1 MTLST
6 LFTIDMIGS
15 LVVMTAVLTAI
26 SWLLIEDDDK

>member
-6 LFTIDMIGS
+6 LFTIDMLGS
-15 LVVMTAVLTAI
+15 LVVMAAVLTAI